1 MIAVF
6 MLCDF
11 IQCYPII
18 YPITKGNDMMSS
30 EEWEKRKAEILENL
44 SSLEEEVEYLRKSIP
59 EIRHIIFE
67 TTADSAEEADKKIDT
82 VLRKLKIIE
91 L

>member
-1 MIAVF
+1 MIAV
-6 MLCDF
+6 F

-18 YPITKGNDMMSS
+18 YPITKGNDVMSPK
-30 EEWEKRKAEILENL
+30 EWEKRKAELLEQL
-44 SSLEEEVEYLRKSIP
+44 SLLEADAEYLSKSIP
-59 EIRHIIFE
+59 EIRRIVLE
-67 TTADSAEEADKKIDT
+67 ATADSSEEADEKIDT